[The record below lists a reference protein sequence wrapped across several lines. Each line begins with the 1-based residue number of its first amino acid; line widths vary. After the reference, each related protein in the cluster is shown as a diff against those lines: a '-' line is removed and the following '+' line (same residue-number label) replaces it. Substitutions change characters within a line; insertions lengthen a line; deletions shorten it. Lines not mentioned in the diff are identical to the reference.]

1 MKKITEQG
9 LLDVVAEF
17 DPLGGASPGLV
28 AWELYVTEPDVSAP
42 WAAAIAAGWLEPAG
56 WDDVFGEQMW
66 RLTAAGW
73 NARTAHRKPGRDQ

>member
-1 MKKITEQG
+1 
-9 LLDVVAEF
+9 
-17 DPLGGASPGLV
+17 
-28 AWELYVTEPDVSAP
+28 VSAP